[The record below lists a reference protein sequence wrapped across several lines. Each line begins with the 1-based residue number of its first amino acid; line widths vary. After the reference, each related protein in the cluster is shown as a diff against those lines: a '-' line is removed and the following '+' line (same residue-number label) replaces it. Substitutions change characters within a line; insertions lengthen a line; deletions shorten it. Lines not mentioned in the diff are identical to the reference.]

1 MSTTQQPIV
10 HGQPSSIAGA
20 YYADNRS
27 QTTYVLSVLVMR
39 PQCLHE
45 ILSVPVHLYVR
56 SRQNVI
62 LQVMKVRQRPR
73 NNGTERFIT
82 YYTRGTRHAA
92 SLTQMGSLAT
102 TNMQ

>member
-1 MSTTQQPIV
+1 MQITGHKP
-10 HGQPSSIAGA
+10 H
-20 YYADNRS
+20 
-27 QTTYVLSVLVMR
+27 VLSVLVMR

-45 ILSVPVHLYVR
+45 ILSVPLHLYVR

-82 YYTRGTRHAA
+82 YYIIYIIFAC
-92 SLTQMGSLAT
+92 SI
-102 TNMQ
+102 